1 MEEPFD
7 LNQDKVRIKC
17 KSLALIFNTNID
29 KKEIYE
35 YYNKILKG
43 PNDKSISLFVS
54 WDTIYHSVPNTTILI
69 DFGAIVDRSG
79 INKFKYKRVI
89 PVIRKIPCDSF
100 DTILKDLNNQ
110 FPEKRGDLKF
120 SFGVEGIGP
129 EVLASKV
136 SDKTEGIGPEV
147 KDLLV
152 SMIPV
157 DLSFTPNNMP
167 ICPRCKKEVYAYQLS
182 NDGVIC
188 KVCKAQGKALRTSGS
203 KAESEKEQAQSL
215 KDRVEKLELEVEK
228 FKSTIGFLHNC
239 LSSVLNR
246 KVDTETF
253 MNTYNKPPDMGIVF
267 MNLGFVENYILRP
280 VFHLKNKNIPTSN
293 KLLIIIEKVN
303 DRNEFEREMAER
315 YSADIFTE
323 MKPLKLEFL
332 PITDNL
338 LLETSYNNIKKHLDT
353 NKHIERE
360 IKYDVHLYEYD
371 NIFLIH
377 KDYLST
383 VMFSF

>member
-7 LNQDKVRIKC
+7 LNDDKIRIKC
-17 KSLALIFNTNID
+17 KSLALIFDTNID

-35 YYNKILKG
+35 HYDKILKG

-54 WDTIYHSVPNTTILI
+54 WDTIYHSKPNTTILI

-89 PVIRKIPCDSF
+89 PVIRKIPCKNF
-100 DTILKDLNNQ
+100 DTILNDLDNR
-110 FPEKRGDLKF
+110 FPEKREDLKF
-120 SFGVEGIGP
+120 SFGPEGIGP
-129 EVLASKV
+129 EV
-136 SDKTEGIGPEV
+136 
-147 KDLLV
+147 LV

-157 DLSFTPNNMP
+157 DLGFTPNNMP
-167 ICPRCKKEVYAYQLS
+167 ICPRCKNERYAYQLS

-188 KVCKAQGKALRTSGS
+188 KTCKAQGRVLRTSGS
-203 KAESEKEQAQSL
+203 KAEPEEEVDNEQVRSL

-239 LSSVLNR
+239 LSSMMNQ
-246 KVDTETF
+246 KVNTETF
-253 MNTYNKPPDMGIVF
+253 MNVYNKAPNMGIVF
-267 MNLGFVENYILRP
+267 VNLGFIKNYISRP
-280 VFHLKNKNIPTSN
+280 VFHLKDKNIHIVN

-303 DRNEFEREMAER
+303 DRNDFEREMAER
-315 YSADIFTE
+315 YSPDIFTE

-332 PITDNL
+332 PIADNL
-338 LLETSYNNIKKHLDT
+338 LLETSYNNIKKHLDA
-353 NKHIERE
+353 NKHVERE
-360 IKYDVHLYEYD
+360 IKYDVHLIRYD

>member
-1 MEEPFD
+1 MCIIRIYSNYKIKDMEEPFD

-17 KSLALIFNTNID
+17 KSLALIFDSNID
-29 KKEIYE
+29 KEEIYKH
-35 YYNKILKG
+35 YYKILKG
-43 PNDKSISLFVS
+43 PNDKAISMFVS
-54 WDTIYHSVPNTTILI
+54 WDTIHHSTPNTTILI

-79 INKFKYKRVI
+79 INKFKYKRII
-89 PVIRKIPCDSF
+89 PVIRKITNNNF
-100 DTILKDLNNQ
+100 ATILNDLNNQ
-110 FPEKRGDLKF
+110 FPEKKGDLKF
-120 SFGVEGIGP
+120 SFDADGNEG
-129 EVLASKV
+129 SKV
-136 SDKTEGIGPEV
+136 SDINE
-147 KDLLV
+147 D

-157 DLSFTPNNMP
+157 DLSFTPSNMS
-167 ICPRCKKEVYAYQLS
+167 ICPMCKNELYSYQLS

-188 KVCKAQGKALRTSGS
+188 NICKASRKKA
-203 KAESEKEQAQSL
+203 KPEKKLDNEQTQSL

-228 FKSTIGFLHNC
+228 FKATIGFLHNC
-239 LSSVLNR
+239 LSSILNQ
-246 KVDTETF
+246 KVNTETF
-253 MNTYNKPPDMGIVF
+253 INVYNNAPDMGIVF
-267 MNLGFVENYILRP
+267 INLGFVENYISRP

-303 DRNEFEREMAER
+303 DKNKFESEMAER
-315 YSADIFTE
+315 YSPDIFTE

-332 PITDNL
+332 PISDNL

-353 NKHIERE
+353 NKHVERE
-360 IKYDVHLYEYD
+360 IKYDVNLIQYD